1 MGNVFSKRT
10 FFEVLDRDER
20 LSAERLLRRALVAMR
35 PASVLEVGC
44 GRGVWLAEWMAR
56 GVPTTAGLDMPG
68 VQGAGYL
75 IDRDA
80 YQSHDLATPIDLGR
94 RFALVQ
100 SFETAQTLAPSA
112 AETFIDTLCR
122 HGDVVLFSSAV
133 PGQGG
138 TDHRNEKPLEYWR
151 GLFEDRG
158 FAAFDPVRP
167 QIQGVNDIIRAHRY
181 NILMYANEAGS
192 RRLPLEIAATRIPET
207 ERIPAIGDPLW
218 LARRS
223 ALRFLPRSLVSR
235 GAALKNALLEQRAR
249 RAATG

>member
-1 MGNVFSKRT
+1 MFSKRT

-20 LSAERLLRRALVAMR
+20 LSAERLLRRALVALR

-56 GVPTTAGLDMPG
+56 GVPATAGIDRPG
-68 VQGAGYL
+68 VEGAGYL
-75 IDRDA
+75 IDREA
-80 YQSHDLATPIDLGR
+80 FTSQDLTQPIDLGR

-100 SFETAQTLAPSA
+100 SFETAQRLPPSA
-112 AETFIDTLCR
+112 AETFVDTLCR

-138 TDHRNEKPLEYWR
+138 SGHLNERPLEYWR
-151 GLFEDRG
+151 GLFEERG
-158 FAAFDPVRP
+158 FVPLDPVRP
-167 QIQGVNDIIRAHRY
+167 QIQGIADISRAHRF
-181 NILMYANEAGS
+181 NILMYANEAGM
-192 RRLPLEIAATRIPET
+192 RRLPREIAATRVADT
-207 ERIPAIGDPLW
+207 ARIPSIGDPLW

-223 ALRFLPRSLVSR
+223 ALRILPRALVSSC
-235 GAALKNALLEQRAR
+235 ASWKNALLEQRAR